1 MASTLIFSLV
11 ALISIITVPSSMS
24 SPKASVKGFEVRL
37 IHRDSP
43 ASPLYN
49 PRATRADLI
58 KSSGRRTIA
67 RQNYF
72 NWLMSNKT
80 WSRYSSSYVWAP
92 IDQSPGDYIMR
103 FKVGTP
109 EVETFGVFD
118 TGSHLTWLQCEPCEQ
133 CFSQTITI
141 YNPASSQSYEKA
153 MCGSVVCNT
162 ASGARCPNPK
172 GECKYEINYMDG
184 SFTEGDVATETIT
197 LEDDGLSGSI
207 SLQNIIIGCGHS
219 NVDTTAGY
227 PAPGIVGLS
236 RQPSSLVSQIPL
248 HRVSYCIPSKYK
260 GNHSSVRFGS
270 AAVIKEEETQTSLLS
285 GQYGLYQ
292 LSLEGI
298 SIDGTLLN
306 ISRSVFDMTGDRG
319 GVFMDSA
326 TTFTLL
332 AFDAFIEFK
341 LGMMNALSDFK
352 PVTDVD
358 GLFPLCYD
366 YHSGF
371 RLDITPEIVFHFT
384 GLDFPLGDENTWIM
398 NSEGNLCLAMGL
410 NEGSSDYTIF
420 GMYQQQNVNVGYDLD
435 NNIVS
440 LKYGDCE

>member
-24 SPKASVKGFEVRL
+24 SPKASVKGFEARL

-80 WSRYSSSYVWAP
+80 WSSYSSSYVWAP

-109 EVETFGVFD
+109 EVDTFGVFD
-118 TGSHLTWLQCEPCEQ
+118 TGSHLTWLQCEPCDQ
-133 CFSQTITI
+133 CFSQTIPI

-162 ASGARCPNPK
+162 ASGARCPNPN

-184 SFTEGDVATETIT
+184 SFTEGDVATETVT
-197 LEDDGLSGSI
+197 LEDDGLSGNI
-207 SLQNIIIGCGHS
+207 SFQNIIIGCGHS

-248 HRVSYCIPSKYK
+248 HRISYCIPSKDK

-270 AAVIKEEETQTSLLS
+270 AAVITEEETQTSLLS

-306 ISRSVFDMTGDRG
+306 ISRSVFDMTADRG

-366 YHSGF
+366 YRSGF

-384 GLDFPLGDENTWIM
+384 GLDFPLGDENTWIV
-398 NSEGNLCLAMGL
+398 NSEGNLCLAMSL

-440 LKYGDCE
+440 LKYRDCE